1 MSLGDLV
8 PVLQDLHRALH
19 EGLTSS
25 LGALQDSGSP
35 AALVSL
41 VASGFL
47 YGVLHAIGPGHG
59 KVVIGAYMFAD
70 DRTLRQGL
78 LITALSSLLQAVVA
92 IALVLALFLMLGLA
106 EGAMESAA
114 AWMDCVSLAL
124 LAGVGMVLI
133 VRGARFL
140 GARQGISRGSRRG
153 HVCADDHSSCKA
165 CGHAASAQQL
175 RNVQGLRGM
184 LLVVASVGLRPCSG
198 ALLLMTLACLTRQT
212 GAGMLTTLAM
222 GLGTGLSVSAIA
234 LAAVRSRKW
243 VIDLAGAAEPRL
255 ATATGVASIF
265 GGAAI
270 IASAALLLVGALSP
284 AASGQGT
291 DHRHAMSMH
300 LSATDDATLMR

>member
-8 PVLQDLHRALH
+8 PVLQDLHRTLH
-19 EGLTSS
+19 ESLTGN
-25 LGALQDSGSP
+25 LGALQGSGSP
-35 AALVSL
+35 TALASL
-41 VASGFL
+41 VAGGFV

-78 LITALSSLLQAVVA
+78 LITALSSLLQAAVA
-92 IALVLALFLMLGLA
+92 IALVLTVFLTLGLA
-106 EGAMESAA
+106 QGAMESAA
-114 AWMDCVSLAL
+114 AWMECASLAL

-140 GARQGISRGSRRG
+140 GARHRISGAG
-153 HVCADDHSSCKA
+153 HHDHACAEGHSHCQA
-165 CGHAASAQQL
+165 CGHAPSTLQL
-175 RNVQGLRGM
+175 RNAQSLRSM
-184 LLVVASVGLRPCSG
+184 LPVVASIGMRPCSG

-212 GAGMLTTLAM
+212 GAGMLATLAM
-222 GLGTGLSVSAIA
+222 GVGTGLSVSAVA

-243 VIDLAGAAEPRL
+243 VIDLAGAAEATI

-270 IASAALLLVGALSP
+270 IASTALLLVGALSP
-284 AASGQGT
+284 AASGERPQ
-291 DHRHAMSMH
+291 HRHAISMH
-300 LSATDDATLMR
+300 GNALDDAAWMR